1 MSTGLHIGIA
11 SRQRIDAGWIR
22 RALTS
27 AGYLDVTEEPDGR
40 LSVATEIGVVSME
53 VVQST
58 GLLRFTA
65 LASEAFVIPDDS
77 IERHAVVRRALE
89 RMDLARLSIYGDEE
103 DGEFALVEYEIS
115 ILAGLSRPQ
124 FLQLLRYFLKDLA
137 TLRQ

>member
-11 SRQRIDAGWIR
+11 SRQRIEAGWIR

-40 LSVATEIGVVSME
+40 LSVATEVGVVSME
-53 VVQST
+53 GVQST

-65 LASEAFVIPDDS
+65 LAGEAFVIPDDS

-89 RMDLARLSIYGDEE
+89 RMDLARLSIYGDE
-103 DGEFALVEYEIS
+103 DGETALVEYEMS

>member
-89 RMDLARLSIYGDEE
+89 RMDLARLSIYGDE
-103 DGEFALVEYEIS
+103 DGETALVEYEVS